1 MTDETQ
7 GTALA
12 EYRAPKA
19 DLVTGSEVAPIIP
32 RTADEVFRLANALH
46 KSGLAPN
53 SLSSP
58 EKITVAIMA
67 GAELGLPPYQ
77 ALQSFAV
84 INGRPSLW
92 GDGFLAVVRSKGFR
106 VEEWPEGEGETL
118 TAFCRVTRPDNGEV
132 ITRSFSV
139 EDARKANLWNK
150 TGPWQTSP
158 KRMLQMR
165 ARGFACR
172 DGAADVLRGFQ
183 IAEETTDYG
192 APAPSPQQPAGL
204 RLRLQER
211 ASVPTAGLQA
221 ANVEDAI
228 AEAASE
234 PETVEDAPSPETQ
247 PYDWLAYERDWLKDI
262 TDGKHPTEA
271 ALLHDWQEATEFMA
285 ANEAPAEMRGRLT
298 TAVLE
303 RRRVLGSSKRKPA
316 NAA

>member
-12 EYRAPKA
+12 EYRATKA

-46 KSGLAPN
+46 KSGLAP
-53 SLSSP
+53 STLSSP

-67 GAELGLPPYQ
+67 GAELGLPPFQ
-77 ALQSFAV
+77 SLQSFAV

-92 GDGFLAVVRSKGFR
+92 GDGFLAVVRSKGFKVR
-106 VEEWPEGEGETL
+106 EWPEGEGDTL
-118 TAFCRVTRPDNGEV
+118 TAFCEVIRPDNGEV

-150 TGPWQTSP
+150 TGPWQTNP

-183 IAEETTDYG
+183 IAEEASDYTS
-192 APAPSPQQPAGL
+192 PAPSAPQPAGL
-204 RLRLQER
+204 KHRLQDR
-211 ASVPTAGLQA
+211 ASVPTAGLA
-221 ANVEDAI
+221 SAKVEEAI
-228 AEAASE
+228 AEASPADE
-234 PETVEDAPSPETQ
+234 VVVEADYAKPEAIDWTKYEADFKAELDA
-247 PYDWLAYERDWLKDI
+247 
-262 TDGKHPTEA
+262 GNHPTEA
-271 ALLHDWQEATEFMA
+271 ALLHDW
-285 ANEAPAEMRGRLT
+285 NEVVERMVRYGAPEDMRARLT

-303 RRRVLGSSKRKPA
+303 RRKALAPKRKAA